1 MLFLLFNQNRLFL
14 KHGVIKIVLLC
25 SPGSVVAKYR
35 IGWEY
40 KDDIESQDLIDAD
53 TLKARLDTYLR
64 ENNGHLYNYR
74 VPIHSLRAERK

>member
-1 MLFLLFNQNRLFL
+1 M
-14 KHGVIKIVLLC
+14 
-25 SPGSVVAKYR
+25 AKYR
-35 IGWEY
+35 VGWEY

-74 VPIHSLRAERK
+74 VPIHSLRAERE